1 MERVLGHVDVDEMYL
16 DVDPENLPD
25 KGEIVET
32 AHFFVGQAYNAHIH
46 VVEKESGD
54 MVMHINCT
62 IMYSQ
67 ERLQAFADLIERDGG
82 PSIEAVRA
90 LLCNLCRGSCRQSV
104 VQSESAISAH

>member
-1 MERVLGHVDVDEMYL
+1 MERVLEHVDVEEMYL
-16 DVDPENLPD
+16 DVDSENLPE

-62 IMYSQ
+62 IMYSK
-67 ERLQAFADLIERDGG
+67 ERLQALVMDGEYARKHTVRIPLIKMGQLAQYVA
-82 PSIEAVRA
+82 PEAV
-90 LLCNLCRGSCRQSV
+90 
-104 VQSESAISAH
+104 

>member
-1 MERVLGHVDVDEMYL
+1 MEHVLGHVDVEEMYL

-54 MVMHINCT
+54 MVMH
-62 IMYSQ
+62 SK

-90 LLCNLCRGSCRQSV
+90 L
-104 VQSESAISAH
+104 

>member
-46 VVEKESGD
+46 GRPGHCSL
-54 MVMHINCT
+54 T
-62 IMYSQ
+62 IFISHSNELREISMMET
-67 ERLQAFADLIERDGG
+67 ERLILRKWKETDAESLFERTYRYDQA
-82 PSIEAVRA
+82 
-90 LLCNLCRGSCRQSV
+90 
-104 VQSESAISAH
+104 

>member
-1 MERVLGHVDVDEMYL
+1 MERVLEHVDS
-16 DVDPENLPD
+16 ENLPD

-62 IMYSQ
+62 IMYSK
-67 ERLQAFADLIERDGG
+67 ERLQAFADLIEKDSG

-90 LLCNLCRGSCRQSV
+90 L
-104 VQSESAISAH
+104 

>member
-1 MERVLGHVDVDEMYL
+1 MERVLGHVDVEEMYL

-54 MVMHINCT
+54 MVIQRSCWKLSENSATSVSRWCLRTKTSTH
-62 IMYSQ
+62 SS
-67 ERLQAFADLIERDGG
+67 RQAK
-82 PSIEAVRA
+82 S
-90 LLCNLCRGSCRQSV
+90 S
-104 VQSESAISAH
+104 

>member
-1 MERVLGHVDVDEMYL
+1 MERVLGHVDVEEMYL

-54 MVMHINCT
+54 MVIRSG
-62 IMYSQ
+62 Y
-67 ERLQAFADLIERDGG
+67 LL
-82 PSIEAVRA
+82 AVFG
-90 LLCNLCRGSCRQSV
+90 LL
-104 VQSESAISAH
+104 

>member
-1 MERVLGHVDVDEMYL
+1 MEHVLGHVDVEEMYL

-54 MVMHINCT
+54 ITRTYDNGQPGNKVGWNKKK
-62 IMYSQ
+62 
-67 ERLQAFADLIERDGG
+67 E
-82 PSIEAVRA
+82 
-90 LLCNLCRGSCRQSV
+90 
-104 VQSESAISAH
+104 ES

>member
-1 MERVLGHVDVDEMYL
+1 MEGWQMERVLEHVDVEEMYL
-16 DVDPENLPD
+16 DVDSENLPD

-62 IMYSQ
+62 IMYSK
-67 ERLQAFADLIERDGG
+67 ERLQAFADLIEKDGG

-90 LLCNLCRGSCRQSV
+90 L
-104 VQSESAISAH
+104 

>member
-1 MERVLGHVDVDEMYL
+1 MERVLEHVDVEEMYL
-16 DVDPENLPD
+16 DVDSEKLPD

-46 VVEKESGD
+46 VVERESGD

-62 IMYSQ
+62 IMYSK
-67 ERLQAFADLIERDGG
+67 ERLQAFADLIEKDGG

-90 LLCNLCRGSCRQSV
+90 L
-104 VQSESAISAH
+104 

>member
-1 MERVLGHVDVDEMYL
+1 MERVLGHVDVEEMYM

-62 IMYSQ
+62 IMYSK
-67 ERLQAFADLIERDGG
+67 ERLQAFADLIETRREVFLASDLRHRLHRRT
-82 PSIEAVRA
+82 S
-90 LLCNLCRGSCRQSV
+90 
-104 VQSESAISAH
+104 

>member
-1 MERVLGHVDVDEMYL
+1 MERVLGHVDVEEMYL

-25 KGEIVET
+25 KGELVET

-46 VVEKESGD
+46 VVEKEFGD

-62 IMYSQ
+62 IMYSK
-67 ERLQAFADLIERDGG
+67 ERLQAFADLIEKDGG

-90 LLCNLCRGSCRQSV
+90 L
-104 VQSESAISAH
+104 